1 MYIVF
6 EWIVGT
12 GKSTQSKLLVRHFQE
27 LYPDKEV
34 LHVRE
39 PWSTV
44 IAEAIRNLAQATEFS
59 EIMHPICE
67 AYLYASARAQLLHSL
82 IRPALDR
89 GAIVI
94 SDRSVISSLAYQW
107 FARWVWIE
115 KVRDINRQAIIT
127 CLPDYIF
134 YLESNIEHAIERT
147 FDADGDKFERMG
159 KEFFEKVVE
168 WYHVASS
175 LPALKKGRV
184 QIDAHGSIDEV
195 FERIK
200 KSIT

>member
-12 GKSTQSKLLVRHFQE
+12 GKSTQSKMLVQYFQQKH
-27 LYPDKEV
+27 PDKEV
-34 LHVRE
+34 IHVRE

-134 YLESNIEHAIERT
+134 YLESDIEHALERT

-168 WYHVASS
+168 WYHLAWN
-175 LPALKKGRV
+175 LPALKKWWV
-184 QIDAHGSIDEV
+184 QIDAHGSVDEV